1 MIGIILLLSFWS
13 FLGLGALIASTEGEF
28 FIFNSKGFEFVNP
41 VHIYK
46 ESNLNIFGAIFV
58 SILTSFICPIG
69 TILYWFYKIIIVGIY
84 KLCTVGRK

>member
-1 MIGIILLLSFWS
+1 MIGIILLLIFWS
-13 FLGLGALIASTEGEF
+13 FLGLGLLIASTEGEF

-46 ESNLNIFGAIFV
+46 ESNVNVFGAIFV

-84 KLCTVGRK
+84 KLCAVGRK

>member
-1 MIGIILLLSFWS
+1 MGYRD
-13 FLGLGALIASTEGEF
+13 
-28 FIFNSKGFEFVNP
+28 
-41 VHIYK
+41 IYK
-46 ESNLNIFGAIFV
+46 ESNVNVFGAIFV

>member
-1 MIGIILLLSFWS
+1 MIGIIILLSIWS
-13 FLGLGALIASTEGEF
+13 FLGLGLLIASAEGEF

-46 ESNLNIFGAIFV
+46 ESNVNVFGAIFV

-69 TILYWFYKIIIVGIY
+69 TILYWFYVGIY